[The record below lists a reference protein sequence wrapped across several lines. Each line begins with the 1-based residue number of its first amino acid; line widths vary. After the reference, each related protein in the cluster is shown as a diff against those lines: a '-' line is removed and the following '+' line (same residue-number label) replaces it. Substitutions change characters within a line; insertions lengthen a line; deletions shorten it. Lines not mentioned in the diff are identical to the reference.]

1 MNFYKVVCFFY
12 GIYFQKEYLKHGI
25 LGFCKWALIN
35 GSSQSSNQSSDE
47 ANNTTEKFIS
57 NIKVDVEPYEDS
69 YRFIINFDKKE
80 FVDVVEILLIQ
91 KQVVK
96 RSVDLMEFEMTLKQ
110 NIKMDEVYKNSLL
123 FDILMEVEML

>member
-1 MNFYKVVCFFY
+1 M
-12 GIYFQKEYLKHGI
+12 
-25 LGFCKWALIN
+25 GFCKWALIN

-47 ANNTTEKFIS
+47 ANNATEKFIS

-91 KQVVK
+91 KQVIK
-96 RSVDLMEFEMTLKQ
+96 RRVDLMEFEMTLRQ
-110 NIKMDEVYKNSLL
+110 HIKMDEVYKNSLL
-123 FDILMEVEML
+123 FDILIEVQLL